1 MGTRDVETHLTL
13 PLPASRGEGLRY
25 NMELRFIGSGDA
37 FGSGGRFNT
46 CFLVTGAHGRFL
58 IDCGATSLVALKQAA
73 VDPATIDAVVIS
85 HLHGDHFG
93 GLPFLLL
100 DARLTTKR
108 TKPLLL
114 CGPPG
119 LEERLRAAQEA
130 LFPGSSERPLGF
142 ALEHCAL
149 DAGTRCD
156 TGHFAVT
163 PFPAVHD
170 AGAPC
175 YSLRIECEG
184 KVIAYSGDTE
194 WNEDLAA
201 AARDAD
207 LFICECSSWERPL
220 KGHID
225 YRTLAPRL
233 ASPMFKASGAKRIVL
248 THMSPEMLERRSA
261 LAHETASDG
270 MVVIL

>member
-1 MGTRDVETHLTL
+1 
-13 PLPASRGEGLRY
+13 
-25 NMELRFIGSGDA
+25 MELRFIGSGDA

-46 CFLVTGAHGRFL
+46 CFLVSGAGGRFL
-58 IDCGATSLVALKQAA
+58 IDCGASSLVALKQAA
-73 VDPATIDAVVIS
+73 IDPAGINAVVIS

-100 DARLTTKR
+100 DARLMSKR
-108 TKPLLL
+108 LKPLLL

-119 LEERLRAAQEA
+119 LEERLRAAQEV
-130 LFPGSSERPLGF
+130 LYPGSAERPLGF
-142 ALEHCAL
+142 ALDYRALEANTACA
-149 DAGTRCD
+149 A
-156 TGHFAVT
+156 GHFTVT
-163 PFPAVHD
+163 PFPAVHE

-194 WNEDLAA
+194 WSDELAA
-201 AARDAD
+201 AARGAD

-225 YRTLAPRL
+225 YRSLAPKL
-233 ASPMFKASGAKRIVL
+233 GAVGAKRVIL
-248 THMSPEMLERRSA
+248 THMNPDMLERRSA
-261 LAHETASDG
+261 LVHETASDG

>member
-1 MGTRDVETHLTL
+1 
-13 PLPASRGEGLRY
+13 
-25 NMELRFIGSGDA
+25 MELRFIGSGDA

-46 CFLVTGAHGRFL
+46 CFLGTGARTRFL

-73 VDPATIDAVVIS
+73 IDPGSIDAVVVS

-100 DARLTTKR
+100 DARLMTQRKR
-108 TKPLLL
+108 PLLL

-119 LEERLRAAQEA
+119 LDTRLRAAQEV
-130 LFPGSSERPLGF
+130 LFPGSSARPLGF
-142 ALEHCAL
+142 ALDQRARG
-149 DAGTRCD
+149 AGTRCD
-156 TGHFAVT
+156 AGAFAVT
-163 PFPAVHD
+163 PFPAVHE

-175 YSLRIECEG
+175 FSLRIECEG

-194 WNEDLAA
+194 WNDQLAA
-201 AARDAD
+201 AARGAD
-207 LFICECSSWERPL
+207 LFNCECSSWERPL

-225 YRTLAPRL
+225 YRSVAPHLA
-233 ASPMFKASGAKRIVL
+233 APMFEALGVKRVIL
-248 THMSPEMLERRSA
+248 THLGPDMLERRSV

>member
-1 MGTRDVETHLTL
+1 
-13 PLPASRGEGLRY
+13 
-25 NMELRFIGSGDA
+25 MELRFIGSGNA

-46 CFLVTGAHGRFL
+46 CFLVSGTGARFL
-58 IDCGATSLVALKQAA
+58 IDCGASSLVALKQAA
-73 VDPATIDAVVIS
+73 IDPNSINAVVIS

-100 DARLTTKR
+100 DARLMSKR
-108 TKPLLL
+108 EKPLLL

-119 LEERLRAAQEA
+119 LEERLRATQEA

-142 ALEHCAL
+142 PL
-149 DAGTRCD
+149 DHRPLNAGTRCD
-156 TGHFAVT
+156 TEHFAVT
-163 PFPAVHD
+163 PFPATHD

-175 YSLRIECEG
+175 YSLRIECKG

-194 WNEDLAA
+194 WSDDLAA
-201 AARDAD
+201 AARGAD

-225 YRTLAPRL
+225 YQTLAPKL
-233 ASPMFKASGAKRIVL
+233 GGLGAKRVIL
-248 THMSPEMLERRSA
+248 THMNPDMLERRSA

-270 MVVIL
+270 MVVIF

>member
-1 MGTRDVETHLTL
+1 MG
-13 PLPASRGEGLRY
+13 A
-25 NMELRFIGSGDA
+25 MELRFIGSGDA

-46 CFLVTGAHGRFL
+46 CFLVSGAGCRFL
-58 IDCGATSLVALKQAA
+58 IDCGASSLVALKQAA
-73 VDPATIDAVVIS
+73 IDPATIDAVVIS

-100 DARLTTKR
+100 DARLMAKR
-108 TKPLLL
+108 VAPLLL

-119 LEERLRAAQEA
+119 LEERLRATQET

-142 ALEHCAL
+142 TLTHL
-149 DAGTRCD
+149 TLHAGARRD

-184 KVIAYSGDTE
+184 KVIVYSGDTE
-194 WNEDLAA
+194 WNDALAA
-201 AARDAD
+201 AVHGAD

-225 YRTLAPRL
+225 YRTLAPKL
-233 ASPMFKASGAKRIVL
+233 AAPLIETLGAKRVIL
-248 THMSPEMLERRSA
+248 THMNPDMLERRSA

>member
-1 MGTRDVETHLTL
+1 
-13 PLPASRGEGLRY
+13 
-25 NMELRFIGSGDA
+25 MEFRFIGSGDA

-46 CFLVTGAHGRFL
+46 CFLVTGTGCRFL
-58 IDCGATSLVALKQAA
+58 IDCGASSLVALKQAA
-73 VDPATIDAVVIS
+73 IDPAGIDAVVIS

-100 DARLTTKR
+100 DARLMAKR
-108 TKPLLL
+108 SKPLLL
-114 CGPPG
+114 CGPTG
-119 LEERLRAAQEA
+119 LSERLRAAQEA

-142 ALEHCAL
+142 ALEHRAL
-149 DAGTRCD
+149 SAGMRCDAGP
-156 TGHFAVT
+156 FAVT

-175 YSLRIECEG
+175 YSLRVECEG

-194 WNEDLAA
+194 WNDQLAG
-201 AARDAD
+201 AARGAD
-207 LFICECSSWERPL
+207 LFICECSSCERPL

-225 YRTLAPRL
+225 YQTLAPKL
-233 ASPMFKASGAKRIVL
+233 AALGAKRVIL
-248 THMSPEMLERRSA
+248 THMNPDMLERRAA
-261 LAHETASDG
+261 LAHETAADG

>member
-1 MGTRDVETHLTL
+1 
-13 PLPASRGEGLRY
+13 
-25 NMELRFIGSGDA
+25 MELRFIGSGDA

-201 AARDAD
+201 AARGAD

>member
-1 MGTRDVETHLTL
+1 
-13 PLPASRGEGLRY
+13 
-25 NMELRFIGSGDA
+25 MELRFIGSGDA

-46 CFLVTGAHGRFL
+46 CFLVTAANCRFL
-58 IDCGATSLVALKQAA
+58 IDCGASSLVALKQAA
-73 VDPATIDAVVIS
+73 VDPASIDAVVIS

-100 DARLTTKR
+100 DARLMAKR
-108 TKPLLL
+108 ARPLLL
-114 CGPPG
+114 CGPGG
-119 LEERLRAAQEA
+119 LEERLRATQEA
-130 LFPGSSERPLGF
+130 LFPGSSQQPLSF
-142 ALEHCAL
+142 ALAHRTLQAGGRC
-149 DAGTRCD
+149 DAG
-156 TGHFAVT
+156 GFAVT
-163 PFPAVHD
+163 AFPAVHD

-184 KVIAYSGDTE
+184 KVIAYSGDSE
-194 WNEDLAA
+194 WNDGLAA
-201 AARDAD
+201 TARGAD

-225 YRTLAPRL
+225 YRTLEPWL
-233 ASPMFKASGAKRIVL
+233 ASLAAKRIVL
-248 THMSPEMLERRSA
+248 THMNPDMLERRST